1 MTKARTLASFDSTGV
16 LTSTSTLNPAKLDNT
31 GTIPSAL
38 LPNVDIGNYS
48 VHAIANYG
56 ETSTYDFTT
65 SAHPVLITDESCTL
79 TPTSASDIF
88 VASGSVMTYANNVSC
103 GSGIMLLKDTVN
115 NFANSSNSSNWLYQS
130 GRYADHAQSNNF
142 YNHQSFNFH
151 FSLANTDPHFF
162 RLYGMVQCGSGQVT
176 FNNDA
181 YATTENARHNLTIVQ
196 YKYNG
201 N

>member
-130 GRYADHAQSNNF
+130 
-142 YNHQSFNFH
+142 
-151 FSLANTDPHFF
+151 
-162 RLYGMVQCGSGQVT
+162 
-176 FNNDA
+176 
-181 YATTENARHNLTIVQ
+181 
-196 YKYNG
+196 
-201 N
+201 